1 MEKSKSRWQNKNT
14 WNQKKRLKPLPLTH
28 FENKGLRCLF
38 SDHSGAA
45 PKSNTPCCSAKDAV
59 TVQWSPRQ
67 GAEHLAAVLQNL
79 LEPFN
84 TYKEREKE
92 GRRAHWDTVL
102 LKGQTEG
109 LIRHQLRKCTHH
121 TEALSPHTSIE
132 EHVPH
137 SPSCRASV
145 LCSRNTKTDKKRD
158 TERVR
163 MPGKGYSLH
172 SHSKF
177 AWSTKQFLLGAAVT
191 RTKQAVP
198 AVTVLCAPSEST

>member
-1 MEKSKSRWQNKNT
+1 MQ
-14 WNQKKRLKPLPLTH
+14 
-28 FENKGLRCLF
+28 G
-38 SDHSGAA
+38 
-45 PKSNTPCCSAKDAV
+45 
-59 TVQWSPRQ
+59 SPRQ

-121 TEALSPHTSIE
+121 TEALSPHMSIE

-145 LCSRNTKTDKKRD
+145 LCSRNTKTDKRGILREPECQERD
-158 TERVR
+158 IPSTATASFPGLPNNSCSVQLSLELSRQPLLSQCCVHQRV
-163 MPGKGYSLH
+163 PEITSSSLH
-172 SHSKF
+172 VS
-177 AWSTKQFLLGAAVT
+177 L
-191 RTKQAVP
+191 
-198 AVTVLCAPSEST
+198 

>member
-1 MEKSKSRWQNKNT
+1 MQ
-14 WNQKKRLKPLPLTH
+14 
-28 FENKGLRCLF
+28 G
-38 SDHSGAA
+38 
-45 PKSNTPCCSAKDAV
+45 
-59 TVQWSPRQ
+59 SPRQ

-121 TEALSPHTSIE
+121 TEALSPHMSIE

-145 LCSRNTKTDKKRD
+145 LCSRNIKQTKEGYCKSQNAR
-158 TERVR
+158 
-163 MPGKGYSLH
+163 KGIFPPQPQQVFLVYQTIPAQCSCHYNSAGSPCCHSVVCTREYLRSLH
-172 SHSKF
+172 QVCMCLYKRKNHKSSLLRSVWNSKVLWCIFHSKPE
-177 AWSTKQFLLGAAVT
+177 VT
-191 RTKQAVP
+191 DSVALKT
-198 AVTVLCAPSEST
+198 